1 MKTDSLIVFRQK
13 AIFFASFLQTSID
26 QCKSVF
32 KLLLLL
38 WMYNHTLFLYSKL
51 HIWKSV
57 IVLYNLRYMT
67 NFVLNWKSCISP
79 TVFTWFK
86 TKPVTAPTTGRKVF
100 SNHRERFRQQN
111 VSGAFGELRRLLPT
125 HPVDKKLSK
134 SEILKLSIKYIKLL
148 QGVLKW
154 QEENASET

>member
-1 MKTDSLIVFRQK
+1 MTTRIHPGTKIM
-13 AIFFASFLQTSID
+13 TSENIR
-26 QCKSVF
+26 KVAE
-32 KLLLLL
+32 
-38 WMYNHTLFLYSKL
+38 
-51 HIWKSV
+51 V
-57 IVLYNLRYMT
+57 
-67 NFVLNWKSCISP
+67 
-79 TVFTWFK
+79 K
-86 TKPVTAPTTGRKVF
+86 TKPVSTPPTGRKVF